1 MIDRLGR
8 KWGGG
13 VKERRLQVSF
23 TVLYFQAGH
32 DSF

>member
-1 MIDRLGR
+1 MINMVGR

-13 VKERRLQVSF
+13 EERRLQVSF